1 VEGSDRSAHHA
12 PPIQDALEEQKNEL
26 ESKNQECKEEL
37 DKLKRRLQAEQP
49 MVRDIT
55 LLELL

>member
-1 VEGSDRSAHHA
+1 LICSPRTRA
-12 PPIQDALEEQKNEL
+12 IQDALEEQKNEL

-55 LLELL
+55 TLESL

>member
-1 VEGSDRSAHHA
+1 LICSPRTRA
-12 PPIQDALEEQKNEL
+12 IQDALEEQKNEL

-55 LLELL
+55 MLESL